1 VCFWV
6 YEPGEAVVF
15 VEVLIQ
21 ALDLTIQLFVF
32 LLTQVCH
39 SHCFQ
44 LLDSLFVQK
53 TKSVS
58 VLDFATCLVSA
69 LLQAPLVAAPEGSH
83 SAL

>member
-1 VCFWV
+1 MLL
-6 YEPGEAVVF
+6 
-15 VEVLIQ
+15 EVLIQ

-53 TKSVS
+53 TKSTS
-58 VLDFATCLVSA
+58 VLDLATCLVTT
-69 LLQAPLVAAPEGSH
+69 LLHTTLF
-83 SAL
+83 